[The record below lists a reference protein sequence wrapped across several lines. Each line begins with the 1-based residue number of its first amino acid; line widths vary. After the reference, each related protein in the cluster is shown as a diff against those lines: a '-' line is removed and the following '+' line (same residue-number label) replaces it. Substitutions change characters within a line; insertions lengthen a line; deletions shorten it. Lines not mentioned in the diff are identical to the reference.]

1 METIFVDTVDE
12 VLKHALRDASPALA
26 PEAPR
31 AAEALF
37 PAEPPRAAAPPLKA
51 PAAA

>member
-12 VLKHALRDASPALA
+12 VLKHALRDAPTALA

-31 AAEALF
+31 AAEAPF
-37 PAEPPRAAAPPLKA
+37 PAEPPLAAAPPLKA